1 MPTSSHSPAL
11 VVPVAPELS
20 VRLRSL
26 DTETLRGGE
35 YMAADADARE
45 DDGAGL
51 GGADGGLGKR
61 YMDCSNAAAKAS
73 SSSSTEASS
82 EADREELDVIDEKFA
97 FGRLV

>member
-1 MPTSSHSPAL
+1 
-11 VVPVAPELS
+11 
-20 VRLRSL
+20 
-26 DTETLRGGE
+26 
-35 YMAADADARE
+35 MAADADARE

-82 EADREELDVIDEKFA
+82 EADRELDVIDAKFA